1 MSILELAKYR
11 KVKETPQRRPY
22 EYFCARCN
30 AGFFRLLENGE
41 VRCGSCDIKMR
52 DIQVVACPPAT

>member
-11 KVKETPQRRPY
+11 KVPEKKPKPY
-22 EYFCARCN
+22 EYYCKPCN

-41 VRCGSCDIKMR
+41 VRCGSCDTPIR
-52 DIQVVACPPAT
+52 NIQVVPK

>member
-11 KVKETPQRRPY
+11 KVQEKKQPKPY
-22 EYFCARCN
+22 EYFCKPCN

-41 VRCGSCDIKMR
+41 VRCGSCDTPIR
-52 DIQVVACPPAT
+52 NIQVVPK

>member
-22 EYFCARCN
+22 EYYCSRCN
-30 AGFFRLLENGE
+30 YGFFKLLENGD
-41 VRCGSCDIKMR
+41 VRCGSCDIRIK
-52 DIQVVACPPAT
+52 DIQVRREGN

>member
-11 KVKETPQRRPY
+11 KVKEPPKSHRRY
-22 EYFCARCN
+22 EYFCSRCN
-30 AGFFRLLENGE
+30 AGFFRLLESGE

-52 DIQVVACPPAT
+52 DIQVVAK